1 MSKVLDTTI
10 VAFTLYIDDIIVE
23 VECDGADPNHWGI
36 KFVDTESIC
45 LDSLCILTTECAKLI
60 SQISGKIFEINKVQ
74 EIVNVPNDASELEI
88 H

>member
-1 MSKVLDTTI
+1 MSKVLDSSI
-10 VAFTLYIDDIIVE
+10 VGFTLYVDDLIVE

-45 LDSLCILTTECAKLI
+45 LHSLCMITTECAKII
-60 SQISGKIFEINKVQ
+60 SQVSGKIFEINKMQ
-74 EIVNVPNDASELEI
+74 EIVNVSNDVAELEI